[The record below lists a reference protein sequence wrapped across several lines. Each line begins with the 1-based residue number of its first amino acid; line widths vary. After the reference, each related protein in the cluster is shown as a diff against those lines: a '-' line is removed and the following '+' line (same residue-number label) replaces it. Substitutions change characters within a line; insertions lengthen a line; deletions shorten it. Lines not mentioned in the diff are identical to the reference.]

1 MSTTIK
7 LRATAPLLYGGTLR
21 VRGGIIFADLA
32 TARELISTGRAKLDD
47 PNDLVQLTSAEQE
60 HTTSVC
66 RDSAVYR
73 VPRGWATR

>member
-7 LRATAPLLYGGTLR
+7 LRATGAMLFGGTQR
-21 VRGGIIFADLA
+21 VRGGILYADLA

-47 PNDLVQLTSAEQE
+47 PNDLVQLT
-60 HTTSVC
+60 
-66 RDSAVYR
+66 AVFR